1 MDAPPPPPPILRN
14 RDFLLFLTGR
24 VANAMA
30 VQALTVA
37 VGWHVYEVS
46 HDPLDLGLIGL
57 AQFAPALSLFLVSG
71 LASDRFDRRAIMV
84 ACNVVHVITVGLLMI
99 ILWHAPQ
106 ALWAILAVLV
116 LHGGARSFFHT
127 AVQAILP
134 NLMPRAQLATAV
146 PSYPSA
152 FQLGQLERKSVA
164 GGKSVSVR
172 VAHRG

>member
-1 MDAPPPPPPILRN
+1 
-14 RDFLLFLTGR
+14 
-24 VANAMA
+24 MA

-57 AQFAPALSLFLVSG
+57 AQFAPALALFLVSG

-106 ALWAILAVLV
+106 AMWALLAVLV
-116 LHGGARSFFHT
+116 LPCGARSFLPP
-127 AVQAILP
+127 AGPAILS
-134 NLMPRAQLATAV
+134 NRMPRAQFANAV
-146 PSYPSA
+146 AASSPA
-152 FQLGQLERKSVA
+152 LKDEKS
-164 GGKSVSVR
+164 
-172 VAHRG
+172 